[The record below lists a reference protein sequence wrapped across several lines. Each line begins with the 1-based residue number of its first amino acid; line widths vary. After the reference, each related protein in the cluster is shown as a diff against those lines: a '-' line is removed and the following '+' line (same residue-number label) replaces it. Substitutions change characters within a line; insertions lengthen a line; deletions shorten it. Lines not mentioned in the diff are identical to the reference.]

1 MCERR
6 KRTEVS
12 LASDERCLSLSPH
25 SVSGKRVCLNWE
37 KEGNLLKEP
46 ITTDLGDYQQFNCE
60 SSVERDKRERTYP
73 SNLSPL
79 VTHSNRVLS
88 RSCSVDMYY

>member
-1 MCERR
+1 MREAEEDR
-6 KRTEVS
+6 S
-12 LASDERCLSLSPH
+12 LSFASDERCLSLSPH

-60 SSVERDKRERTYP
+60 SSVQRDKRERTYP

-79 VTHSNRVLS
+79 VTHSNRVLG